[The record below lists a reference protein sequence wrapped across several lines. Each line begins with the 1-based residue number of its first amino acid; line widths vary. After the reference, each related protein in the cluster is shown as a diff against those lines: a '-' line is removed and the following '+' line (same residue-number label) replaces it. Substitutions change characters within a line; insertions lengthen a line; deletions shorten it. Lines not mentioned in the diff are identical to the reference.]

1 MKPIV
6 DGLQADYGDRV
17 AFLQLD
23 AQNEGREAFAA
34 FKLRGHPSYVII
46 DVDGQVLWQNVG
58 EQPGGRLEAAIQ
70 DALRGE

>member
-34 FKLRGHPSYVII
+34 LKLRGHPSYAV
-46 DVDGQVLWQNVG
+46 VAAGGEVLWTATGQKSAQ
-58 EQPGGRLEAAIQ
+58 ELQEEIADLLAQ
-70 DALRGE
+70 